1 MFLIVGLKIS
11 QYLAGER
18 VIANAHRIFD
28 CARKLRNRVRGYRRA
43 ASPRIQQ
50 QLQVKDVSSLDLRA
64 QRESRDLLSE
74 SGCRGVVL
82 DEDWID
88 AIAMDEFR
96 IHRLVHHVL
105 IQGAAGEFDLGWK
118 LSPRRSDSQPKLPA
132 LSPLSLFLP
141 RDPRELDLLRT
152 QCLEKGWRF
161 EHAIHVVSKRRD
173 GQRANIQIHVLG
185 ISYAVFCLKKKKKT
199 LNNIQIRK

>member
-1 MFLIVGLKIS
+1 MFILSGLKIS

-28 CARKLRNRVRGYRRA
+28 CARKLRDRVAGHRRA
-43 ASPRIQQ
+43 ARPRIQQ

-105 IQGAAGEFDLGWK
+105 IHGAAGEFDLGWK
-118 LSPRRSDSQPKLPA
+118 LSPRRSPSQPKLPP
-132 LSPLSLFLP
+132 LSRLSLFRP
-141 RDPRELDLLRT
+141 RDPRA
-152 QCLEKGWRF
+152 LEIG
-161 EHAIHVVSKRRD
+161 
-173 GQRANIQIHVLG
+173 RAKV
-185 ISYAVFCLKKKKKT
+185 
-199 LNNIQIRK
+199 